1 MIFSIKNLPSILVYA
16 IKDYYPPAWKNISEL
31 NSQID
36 SLLGDNGMLN
46 SRLIALLPD
55 LATFILVVNKGSF
68 TAAAKELGVT
78 PSALSK
84 LITRLEASLSVK
96 LFDRTT
102 RTLQITQSG
111 EKIYQQSVAMVN
123 AAQLAIEVSNEEH
136 LEPVGTITVAAPK
149 AFLSILL
156 QPIVTPFLQ
165 QYPDIELKLKV
176 SDGDIDMLEQGID
189 IMFRLTD
196 APYENLISKEL
207 GKVNLS
213 LCASP
218 TYLDLK
224 GTPAEP
230 TELSLHDCLYLGETK
245 TDHIWDFVKG
255 NETHTIPVSG
265 RYAVNHSQMRLNG
278 VKDGLGIGIFPDFVI
293 KEALQ
298 NGEVVQV
305 LKDWT
310 IKGNYHGVIAM
321 QYAPSK
327 YMPTRLRVFIDY
339 ATKNLPI

>member
-298 NGEVVQV
+298 NGEVIQV
-305 LKDWT
+305 LK
-310 IKGNYHGVIAM
+310 
-321 QYAPSK
+321 
-327 YMPTRLRVFIDY
+327 
-339 ATKNLPI
+339 